1 MISVEKLPQNKEF
14 SMHPSD
20 GLGCDYGNNWNSI
33 HYGKKR
39 VTDIRIQ
46 VYIKYIRNNIIV
58 TFFKRFLYC
67 CFCLY
72 S

>member
-39 VTDIRIQ
+39 VSDIRIQ
-46 VYIKYIRNNIIV
+46 VSKGVYEDNLLV
-58 TFFKRFLYC
+58 TFFKGFLYC
-67 CFCLY
+67 CICLY